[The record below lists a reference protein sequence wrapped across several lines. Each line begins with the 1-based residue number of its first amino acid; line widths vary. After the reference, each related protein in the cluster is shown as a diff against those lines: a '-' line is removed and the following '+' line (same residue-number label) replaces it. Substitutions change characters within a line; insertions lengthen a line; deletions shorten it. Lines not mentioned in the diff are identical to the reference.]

1 MDVQIQNQENV
12 AILERLVSAIQQ
24 IPAPNGTGLGI
35 WRSKR
40 RLYACCTRCKY
51 SIEITRNQVKGQIR

>member
-40 RLYACCTRCKY
+40 RL
-51 SIEITRNQVKGQIR
+51 